1 MIKELQQW
9 DEVLFLYLNSHRL
22 DWLDP
27 IMKTLTG
34 TFIWIPLYAFLVYL
48 IFKAYGMKSF
58 WYVGFIVLLILMA
71 DKFTSGFMKPFFER
85 LRPCHD
91 PRWEGMINTY
101 AGCGGKYGFASSH
114 ASNTFAIAS
123 YMFLVLR
130 GKIRA
135 MGWLFLW
142 AGVISYTRIY
152 LGVHYPADILVGA
165 LVGIA
170 CGWITFSLVEWL
182 RMLAD
187 TKAHQRKSV

>member
-1 MIKELQQW
+1 
-9 DEVLFLYLNSHRL
+9 
-22 DWLDP
+22 
-27 IMKTLTG
+27 
-34 TFIWIPLYAFLVYL
+34 
-48 IFKAYGMKSF
+48 
-58 WYVGFIVLLILMA
+58 
-71 DKFTSGFMKPFFER
+71 
-85 LRPCHD
+85 
-91 PRWEGMINTY
+91 MINTY

-123 YMFLVLR
+123 YMFLVFR

-182 RMLAD
+182 RMLTD